1 MLHKSPFVYLRRETG
16 LRSLLIYMF
25 APFVCVLV
33 AGCDNPQSREKNS
46 DELLKELSQLNSM
59 STVHDEKTIAAKAE
73 KLLSNESVSSVHNA
87 DATTTQAPTKSDAVL
102 VIDSVPDKPQ
112 QSLPVDDENTSPWMF
127 DATKSYITWEVM
139 YRANVP
145 VGYTLKKSVSSNR
158 GSEPVITND
167 FRSVLRFVK
176 EGKEERREL
185 IINSVERPNGELIS
199 LTTRAQTGSES
210 QSVIARVNGSKAV
223 LELTINQTKQQNVVE
238 WDSKVRGPFA
248 IEQSMMRNPMKDN
261 ESRLIRL
268 LDPFS
273 GRIVE
278 SRLDANAKYKSPIM
292 LGKSKMLRET
302 KVTTRDGGALNE
314 STLWAD
320 EDGVILKSY
329 IQSGDLRIFQVGEET
344 YKEVESAFDL
354 SFSTNRIMPLA
365 IKPGKREAYLDA
377 IEMENQVIYKFEQK
391 RSDPYKSISN
401 RCNQRKKSLDAFT
414 SEITV
419 FRLKNREELPAGVE
433 SSDEPTP
440 SDLDLSGWLD
450 AGNPI
455 FNKMYVDFLLQFE
468 DDDLHLKV
476 LSAAKRLSEKF
487 ESVGFNNDVRK
498 LAVAL
503 STNRLNSVEQSMA
516 LIALLRKDKIPAR
529 LALGYVYDRNASE
542 PTMVF
547 QAWVEYHHAE
557 WWWPIDPVN
566 PTKTGMLDR
575 IKLKE
580 LTSSSSDVRREIT
593 KVLELGNDG
602 VVSYKD

>member
-1 MLHKSPFVYLRRETG
+1 M
-16 LRSLLIYMF
+16 
-25 APFVCVLV
+25 
-33 AGCDNPQSREKNS
+33 
-46 DELLKELSQLNSM
+46 
-59 STVHDEKTIAAKAE
+59 
-73 KLLSNESVSSVHNA
+73 
-87 DATTTQAPTKSDAVL
+87 
-102 VIDSVPDKPQ
+102 
-112 QSLPVDDENTSPWMF
+112 
-127 DATKSYITWEVM
+127 
-139 YRANVP
+139 
-145 VGYTLKKSVSSNR
+145 
-158 GSEPVITND
+158 ITND